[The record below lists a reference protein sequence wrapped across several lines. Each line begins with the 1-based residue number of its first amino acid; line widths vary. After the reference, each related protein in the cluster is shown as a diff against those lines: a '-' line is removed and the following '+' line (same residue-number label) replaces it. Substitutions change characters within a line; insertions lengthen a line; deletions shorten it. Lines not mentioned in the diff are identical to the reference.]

1 MRRYRKHVVL
11 YVFVVVAAWSA
22 TRVLDEGSP
31 AAPAERPAVADSPT
45 SPPPSA
51 SDVAAMCARPDVA
64 CLVATATSGK

>member
-22 TRVLDEGSP
+22 TRVLDEGLS

-45 SPPPSA
+45 SPPPNA
-51 SDVAAMCARPDVA
+51 SDVAARCAWPDVV